1 MKDYKECILQ
11 CDLVFQSHSMIYS
24 KAIKIN
30 NEAMKA
36 RYRKA
41 LAYLEL
47 DEYEKSS
54 QVLSLSG
61 TVNMQRKL
69 NKH

>member
-1 MKDYKECILQ
+1 
-11 CDLVFQSHSMIYS
+11 MIYS